1 MSGLGNIIRAAGLR
15 RREAAGR
22 SFVGSFS
29 TPTAA
34 IKVGRGAAKAI
45 DLTTYSVLR
54 SLRFIVLSLPQFPQ
68 RIRIISGLSGLMLL
82 LAFVLPRGGV
92 SGIAR
97 LPVAPPG
104 EFIALWTLMLSGA
117 VVLTSAVL
125 PVPALFRAC
134 ISFAALPAW
143 TAVGSLPLPLPLR
156 LSVGCV
162 AALVCATLLSRTHVS
177 WAQLPRY
184 LGLGSIALLAALYLL
199 PWHGEPPL
207 RQIVHM
213 LTATQDPAARFIAIY
228 LLLPVPVAL
237 LALLVQLGSDLS
249 ALGETLA
256 WLIFLWAPG
265 ALLIQSFDAAQIAAS
280 IATFA
285 TLLCASY
292 GLSDPLRT
300 LSLRY
305 PS

>member
-1 MSGLGNIIRAAGLR
+1 MRVPAGWHLRAFER
-15 RREAAGR
+15 VP
-22 SFVGSFS
+22 VGC
-29 TPTAA
+29 
-34 IKVGRGAAKAI
+34 VDAAKGI
-45 DLTTYSVLR
+45 DLTDSSVLR

-68 RIRIISGLSGLMLL
+68 RTRIITGLSGLMLL
-82 LAFVLPRGGV
+82 LAFLLPRGGS

-97 LPVAPPG
+97 LAGASPS
-104 EFIALWTLMLSGA
+104 EFAALWTLMVAGA

-125 PVPALFRAC
+125 PVPAMFRAL
-134 ISFAALPAW
+134 IGFAALPAW
-143 TAVGSLPLPLPLR
+143 TVAGNLPLPLPLR
-156 LSVGCV
+156 SAVGCV
-162 AALVCATLLSRTHVS
+162 AALLCATLVVRTHVA
-177 WAQLPRY
+177 WAQLPRF

-213 LTATQDPAARFIAIY
+213 LTATHDPAARFIAIY

-265 ALLIQSFDAAQIAAS
+265 ALLIQSFDAAQVGAS

-292 GLSDPLRT
+292 GLSGPLRA
-300 LSLRY
+300 LSMRY

>member
-1 MSGLGNIIRAAGLR
+1 MNRPQSRPLNLPGL
-15 RREAAGR
+15 
-22 SFVGSFS
+22 
-29 TPTAA
+29 
-34 IKVGRGAAKAI
+34 AKTI
-45 DLTTYSVLR
+45 DLTAVVVLL

-82 LAFVLPRGGV
+82 LAFVLPRSGI

-97 LPVAPPG
+97 LPVAPPD
-104 EFIALWTLMLSGA
+104 EFAALWTLMLSGA

-125 PVPALFRAC
+125 PVPPLFRAC
-134 ISFAALPAW
+134 MSFAALPAW
-143 TAVGSLPLPLPLR
+143 TLVGQLPLILPLR
-156 LSVGCV
+156 VSVGCV
-162 AALVCATLLSRTHVS
+162 SALLCATLLVRTHVA

-184 LGLGSIALLAALYLL
+184 LGLGAIALLAALYLL

-213 LTATQDPAARFIAIY
+213 LASTQDPASRFIAIY

-265 ALLIQSFDAAQIAAS
+265 ALLIQSFDSAQIS
-280 IATFA
+280 SSLATFA
-285 TLLCASY
+285 ALLAASY
-292 GLSDPLRT
+292 GLSEPLRS
-300 LSLRY
+300 LSMRY

>member
-1 MSGLGNIIRAAGLR
+1 M
-15 RREAAGR
+15 
-22 SFVGSFS
+22 
-29 TPTAA
+29 
-34 IKVGRGAAKAI
+34 
-45 DLTTYSVLR
+45 
-54 SLRFIVLSLPQFPQ
+54 LSLPQFPQ
-68 RIRIISGLSGLMLL
+68 RIRIVAGLSGLLL
-82 LAFVLPRGGV
+82 LVAFVLPRGGI

-97 LPVAPPG
+97 LPLAPPG
-104 EFIALWTLMLSGA
+104 EFLALWTMMLSGA
-117 VVLTSAVL
+117 VVLTAAVL

-143 TAVGSLPLPLPLR
+143 AVVGNLPLSLPLR

-162 AALVCATLLSRTHVS
+162 AALVCATLIVRTHVS

-199 PWHGEPPL
+199 PWHGDPPL

-237 LALLVQLGSDLS
+237 LSLLVQLGSDLS

-265 ALLIQSFDAAQIAAS
+265 ALLIQSFDGGQVAAS
-280 IATFA
+280 LATFA
-285 TLLCASY
+285 TLVCASY
-292 GLSDPLRT
+292 GLSEPLRT